1 MSYALPEQYSS
12 LHNVA
17 VGLDVTES
25 LEQEIASESFQK
37 DRYIL
42 VQSQLVPAADTSP
55 QRNPRRLA
63 ELRSAIHNELVAR
76 DVGGIQLREEVYVVL
91 FSGLARDTAALAWE
105 SLIYAGALSGSDAD
119 SWVTGDVFSVYYVD
133 YAQLCV
139 STARPSTGQRLQ
151 PPQGF

>member
-105 SLIYAGALSGSDAD
+105 
-119 SWVTGDVFSVYYVD
+119 
-133 YAQLCV
+133 
-139 STARPSTGQRLQ
+139 
-151 PPQGF
+151 